1 MNSPLTPS
9 SGAGLRRELG
19 KWDLSA
25 IGINQVIGGAV
36 FAMPATV
43 AAYSGRWSPLLVVLV
58 GAASLLIAATFAEVG
73 SRFDATGGPYLY
85 ARAAFGR
92 FIGFEVGWMQW
103 FTRVASW
110 ATVINIFVA
119 SLGFYWPALTSGAD
133 RTLLLAAVIAAL
145 AIINVLGIRQSAL
158 AVNLLTIG
166 KLLPLAVFIG
176 VGLFWLEPARLR
188 PEGTLTFQQTSAA
201 ALFLIYA
208 FGGYEVVPVVAGETK
223 NPRVAVPFALITTI
237 LVVTAILTVAQLVA
251 LSTVVDL
258 GSSKT
263 PLADAASVVMGPPGA
278 ALITIG
284 AVMSTMGNNMGSAL
298 SGSRNLFALAEQ
310 GDLPP
315 VFGRV
320 HSRFRT
326 PVNAILIT
334 AAVTL
339 AIAAT
344 GTFVTTAAASA
355 ISRLVVYVAT
365 AASTLRLRDQ
375 RFAGRVAVPRF
386 VLPFGP
392 LIPSISILLTL
403 AILAG
408 ARAGQLAAGL
418 AALVAGAVLFVATVP
433 RHDSSPDHAASI
445 SGTP

>member
-1 MNSPLTPS
+1 
-9 SGAGLRRELG
+9 
-19 KWDLSA
+19 
-25 IGINQVIGGAV
+25 VIGGAV

-43 AAYSGRWSPLLVVLV
+43 AAYSGRWSPVLVVVV

-92 FIGFEVGWMQW
+92 FIAFEVGWMLW

-110 ATVINIFVA
+110 ATVVNIFVA
-119 SLGFYWPALTSGAD
+119 SLGFYWPGLTSGTQHTAF
-133 RTLLLAAVIAAL
+133 LAAIIAAL
-145 AIINVLGIRQSAL
+145 AIVNVLGIRQSAV

-166 KLLPLAVFIG
+166 KLLPLAIFIV
-176 VGLFWLEPARLR
+176 VGLFFVEPARLR
-188 PEGTLTFQQTSAA
+188 PEGSLTVEQTSAA

-223 NPRVAVPFALITTI
+223 DPRRTVPFALITTI
-237 LVVTAILTVAQLVA
+237 LVVTAVLTLAQVVA
-251 LSTVVDL
+251 LSALPGL

-263 PLADAASVVMGPPGA
+263 PLSDAASVLMGPAGA

-284 AVMSTMGNNMGSAL
+284 AVMATMGNNMGSAL

-310 GDLPP
+310 GDLPAF
-315 VFGRV
+315 FGRV
-320 HSRFRT
+320 HPRFRT
-326 PVNAILIT
+326 PVNAILVT
-334 AAVTL
+334 AIVTL

-355 ISRLVVYVAT
+355 ISRLVVYLAT
-365 AASTLRLRDQ
+365 AASAVRLRN
-375 RFAGRVAVPRF
+375 RSFSNRVDAPRF
-386 VLPFGP
+386 LLPFGP
-392 LIPSISILLTL
+392 FVPSVAMLVTL

-408 ARAGQLAAGL
+408 ASVAQLAAGAAAL
-418 AALVAGAVLFVATVP
+418 AAGALLFFASAP
-433 RHDSSPDHAASI
+433 RAAAR
-445 SGTP
+445 PRDR

>member
-1 MNSPLTPS
+1 VSAP
-9 SGAGLRRELG
+9 AAVLRRALG

-43 AAYSGRWSPLLVVLV
+43 AAYSGRWSPVLVVVV

-92 FIGFEVGWMQW
+92 FIAFEVGWMLW

-110 ATVINIFVA
+110 ATVVNIFVA
-119 SLGFYWPALTSGAD
+119 SLGFYWPALTSGMQHAAF
-133 RTLLLAAVIAAL
+133 LAAVIAAL
-145 AIINVLGIRQSAL
+145 AIINILGIRQSAV
-158 AVNLLTIG
+158 AVNLLTVG
-166 KLLPLAVFIG
+166 KLLPLAIFIV
-176 VGLFWLEPARLR
+176 VGLFFVEPARLR
-188 PEGTLTFQQTSAA
+188 PEGSLTVQQTSAA

-223 NPRVAVPFALITTI
+223 DPRGAVPFALITTI
-237 LVVTAILTVAQLVA
+237 LVVTAVLALAQVVA
-251 LSTVVDL
+251 LSALPGL

-263 PLADAASVVMGPPGA
+263 PLADAASVLMGPAGA
-278 ALITIG
+278 VLITIG

-310 GDLPP
+310 GDLPAF
-315 VFGRV
+315 FGRV
-320 HSRFRT
+320 HPRFRT
-326 PVNAILIT
+326 PVNAILVT
-334 AAVTL
+334 AIVTL
-339 AIAAT
+339 TIAAT

-355 ISRLVVYVAT
+355 ISRLVVYLAT
-365 AASTLRLRDQ
+365 AASAVRLRN
-375 RFAGRVAVPRF
+375 RSCAGRVDAPRF

-392 LIPSISILLTL
+392 VVPSVAMLVTL

-408 ARAGQLAAGL
+408 ASAAQLAAGAAAL
-418 AALVAGAVLFVATVP
+418 AAGALLFFASAP
-433 RHDSSPDHAASI
+433 RAAAQPHDR
-445 SGTP
+445 

>member
-1 MNSPLTPS
+1 VSAP
-9 SGAGLRRELG
+9 AAVLRRALG

-43 AAYSGRWSPLLVVLV
+43 AAYSGRWSPVLVVVV

-92 FIGFEVGWMQW
+92 FIAFEVGWMLW
-103 FTRVASW
+103 VTRVASW
-110 ATVINIFVA
+110 ATVVNIFVA
-119 SLGFYWPALTSGAD
+119 SLGFYWPALTSGMQHAAF
-133 RTLLLAAVIAAL
+133 LAAVIAAL
-145 AIINVLGIRQSAL
+145 AIINILGIRQSAV
-158 AVNLLTIG
+158 AVNLLTVG
-166 KLLPLAVFIG
+166 KLLPLAIFIV
-176 VGLFWLEPARLR
+176 VGLFFVEPARLR
-188 PEGTLTFQQTSAA
+188 PEGSLTVQQTSAA

-223 NPRVAVPFALITTI
+223 DPRRAVPFALITTI
-237 LVVTAILTVAQLVA
+237 LVVTAVLTLAQVVA
-251 LSTVVDL
+251 LSALPGL

-263 PLADAASVVMGPPGA
+263 PLADAASVLMGPAGA
-278 ALITIG
+278 VLITIG

-310 GDLPP
+310 GDLPAF
-315 VFGRV
+315 FGRV
-320 HSRFRT
+320 HPRFRT
-326 PVNAILIT
+326 PVNAILVT
-334 AAVTL
+334 AIVTL
-339 AIAAT
+339 TIAAT

-355 ISRLVVYVAT
+355 ISRLVVYLAT
-365 AASTLRLRDQ
+365 AASAVRLRN
-375 RFAGRVAVPRF
+375 RSCAGRVDAPRF

-392 LIPSISILLTL
+392 VVPSVAMLVTL

-408 ARAGQLAAGL
+408 ASAAQLAAGAAAL
-418 AALVAGAVLFVATVP
+418 AAGALLFFASAP
-433 RHDSSPDHAASI
+433 RAAAQPHDR
-445 SGTP
+445 

>member
-1 MNSPLTPS
+1 VSAP
-9 SGAGLRRELG
+9 AAVLRRALG

-43 AAYSGRWSPLLVVLV
+43 AAYSGRWSPILVVVV

-73 SRFDATGGPYLY
+73 SRVDATGGPYLY

-92 FIGFEVGWMQW
+92 FIAFEVGWMLW

-110 ATVINIFVA
+110 ATVVNIFVA
-119 SLGFYWPALTSGAD
+119 SLGFYWPALTSGMQHAAF
-133 RTLLLAAVIAAL
+133 LAAVIAAL
-145 AIINVLGIRQSAL
+145 AIINILGIRQSAV
-158 AVNLLTIG
+158 AVNLLTVG
-166 KLLPLAVFIG
+166 KLLPLAIFIV
-176 VGLFWLEPARLR
+176 VGLFFVEPARLR
-188 PEGTLTFQQTSAA
+188 PEGSLTVQQTSAA

-223 NPRVAVPFALITTI
+223 DPRRAVPFALITTI
-237 LVVTAILTVAQLVA
+237 LVVTAVLALAQVVA
-251 LSTVVDL
+251 LSALPGL

-263 PLADAASVVMGPPGA
+263 PLADAASVLMGPAGA
-278 ALITIG
+278 VLITFG

-310 GDLPP
+310 GDLPAF
-315 VFGRV
+315 FGRV
-320 HSRFRT
+320 HPRFRT
-326 PVNAILIT
+326 PVNAILVT
-334 AAVTL
+334 AIVTL
-339 AIAAT
+339 TIAAT

-355 ISRLVVYVAT
+355 ISRLVVYLAT
-365 AASTLRLRDQ
+365 AASAVRLRN
-375 RFAGRVAVPRF
+375 RSCAGRVDAPRF

-392 LIPSISILLTL
+392 VVPSVAMLVTL

-408 ARAGQLAAGL
+408 ASAAQLAAGAAAL
-418 AALVAGAVLFVATVP
+418 AAGALLFFASAP
-433 RHDSSPDHAASI
+433 RAAAQPHDR
-445 SGTP
+445 

>member
-1 MNSPLTPS
+1 VHPS
-9 SGAGLRRELG
+9 STVSAPAAVLRRALG

-43 AAYSGRWSPLLVVLV
+43 AAYSGRWSPVLVVVV

-92 FIGFEVGWMQW
+92 FIAFEVGWMLW

-110 ATVINIFVA
+110 ATVVNIFVA
-119 SLGFYWPALTSGAD
+119 SLGFYWPALTSGMQHAAF
-133 RTLLLAAVIAAL
+133 LAAIIAAL
-145 AIINVLGIRQSAL
+145 AIINILGIRQSAV
-158 AVNLLTIG
+158 AVNLLTVG
-166 KLLPLAVFIG
+166 KLLPLAIFIV
-176 VGLFWLEPARLR
+176 VGLFFVEPARLR
-188 PEGTLTFQQTSAA
+188 PEGSLTVQQTSAA

-223 NPRVAVPFALITTI
+223 DPRGAVPFALITTI
-237 LVVTAILTVAQLVA
+237 LVVTAVLALAQVVA
-251 LSTVVDL
+251 LSALPGL

-263 PLADAASVVMGPPGA
+263 PLADAASVLMGPAGA
-278 ALITIG
+278 VLITIG

-310 GDLPP
+310 GDLPAF
-315 VFGRV
+315 FGRV
-320 HSRFRT
+320 HPRFRT
-326 PVNAILIT
+326 PVNAILVT
-334 AAVTL
+334 AIVTL
-339 AIAAT
+339 TIAAT

-355 ISRLVVYVAT
+355 ISRLVVYLAT
-365 AASTLRLRDQ
+365 AASAVRLRN
-375 RFAGRVAVPRF
+375 RSCAGRVDAPRF

-392 LIPSISILLTL
+392 VVPSVAMLVTL

-408 ARAGQLAAGL
+408 ASAAQLAAGAAAL
-418 AALVAGAVLFVATVP
+418 AAGALLFFASAP
-433 RHDSSPDHAASI
+433 RAAAQPHDR
-445 SGTP
+445 

>member
-1 MNSPLTPS
+1 VSAP
-9 SGAGLRRELG
+9 AAVLRRALG

-43 AAYSGRWSPLLVVLV
+43 AAYSGRWSPVLVVVV

-92 FIGFEVGWMQW
+92 FIAFEVGWMLW

-110 ATVINIFVA
+110 ATVVNIFVA
-119 SLGFYWPALTSGAD
+119 SLGFYWPALTSGMQHAAF
-133 RTLLLAAVIAAL
+133 LAAVIAAL
-145 AIINVLGIRQSAL
+145 AIINILGIRQSAV
-158 AVNLLTIG
+158 AVNLLTVG
-166 KLLPLAVFIG
+166 KLLPLAIFIV
-176 VGLFWLEPARLR
+176 VGLFFVEPARLR
-188 PEGTLTFQQTSAA
+188 PEGSLTVQQTSAA

-223 NPRVAVPFALITTI
+223 DPRGAVPFALITTI
-237 LVVTAILTVAQLVA
+237 LVVTAVLALAQVVA
-251 LSTVVDL
+251 LSALPGL

-263 PLADAASVVMGPPGA
+263 PLADAASVRMGPAGA
-278 ALITIG
+278 VLITIG

-310 GDLPP
+310 GDLPAF
-315 VFGRV
+315 FGRV
-320 HSRFRT
+320 HPRFRT
-326 PVNAILIT
+326 PVNAILVT
-334 AAVTL
+334 AIVTL
-339 AIAAT
+339 TIAAT

-355 ISRLVVYVAT
+355 ISRLVVYLAT
-365 AASTLRLRDQ
+365 AASAVRLRN
-375 RFAGRVAVPRF
+375 RSCAGRVDAPRF

-392 LIPSISILLTL
+392 VVPSVAMLVTL

-408 ARAGQLAAGL
+408 ASAAQLAAGAAAL
-418 AALVAGAVLFVATVP
+418 AAGALLFFASAP
-433 RHDSSPDHAASI
+433 RAAAQPHDR
-445 SGTP
+445 

>member
-1 MNSPLTPS
+1 VNSPLTPS
-9 SGAGLRRELG
+9 AAGLRRELG

-92 FIGFEVGWMQW
+92 FIAFEVGWMQW
-103 FTRVASW
+103 LTRVTSW

-119 SLGFYWPALTSGAD
+119 SLGFYWPALTSGPQ
-133 RTLLLAAVIAAL
+133 RTLLLAAIIAAL

-188 PEGTLTFQQTSAA
+188 PEGTLTFHQTSAA

-223 NPRVAVPFALITTI
+223 NPHVAVPFALITTI

-251 LSTVVDL
+251 LSTVADL

-263 PLADAASVVMGPPGA
+263 PLADAASILMGPAGA

-315 VFGRV
+315 C
-320 HSRFRT
+320 S
-326 PVNAILIT
+326 
-334 AAVTL
+334 AVC
-339 AIAAT
+339 I
-344 GTFVTTAAASA
+344 
-355 ISRLVVYVAT
+355 
-365 AASTLRLRDQ
+365 RD
-375 RFAGRVAVPRF
+375 
-386 VLPFGP
+386 
-392 LIPSISILLTL
+392 
-403 AILAG
+403 
-408 ARAGQLAAGL
+408 
-418 AALVAGAVLFVATVP
+418 
-433 RHDSSPDHAASI
+433 
-445 SGTP
+445 SGHP